1 VNLAPDLRR
10 RLQRLTTLARK
21 ELQHLRITD
30 ERLFSSPF
38 DARRAASLD
47 SDVELSERV
56 DAFVARF
63 GRLQDTLGDKLL
75 PAWLAAHGEKTA
87 TFIENLDRAEQL
99 GLVEDAQAWID
110 MRRLRNQMIH
120 EYVEDPVVLASA
132 LQAGHAFVPTLR
144 YTVERLTD

>member
-1 VNLAPDLRR
+1 MNLAPDLRQ

-38 DARRAASLD
+38 DAQRAASLD

>member
-1 VNLAPDLRR
+1 
-10 RLQRLTTLARK
+10 
-21 ELQHLRITD
+21 
-30 ERLFSSPF
+30 
-38 DARRAASLD
+38 
-47 SDVELSERV
+47 V

-120 EYVEDPVVLASA
+120 EYVEVV
-132 LQAGHAFVPTLR
+132 V
-144 YTVERLTD
+144 